1 MGIGGQVEWYGDDV
15 LKSVGLIVEK
25 CAVLVGVTNNNVNTC
40 GTEVKRSWREG
51 KKTSGVQLRDN
62 KNLMHARLILVI
74 YKFIYK

>member
-51 KKTSGVQLRDN
+51 KKTS
-62 KNLMHARLILVI
+62 
-74 YKFIYK
+74 